1 LRFVSYK
8 KRTIRCAFDFE
19 ASAEG
24 FNIAGVPS
32 SLQKVDGLLLLKHY
46 EVRRGRVVHKL
57 DFNDPLVVWVA
68 PWESKTSIGEYAAL
82 LEPFLRL
89 RFPNLVKLDSALGE
103 IALGDEILKLD
114 PDIVLIE
121 HSFGIFHKEDLWETL
136 LSRTQ
141 QVRTIVRFHSIYE
154 QPIFLRS
161 QRVVR
166 EALFHTEQQ
175 RQLFLDRNPVAKT
188 AVIPHGVTDFSDVE
202 PDSEVKRPCLVQ
214 FGFMAPYKGW
224 EVTLKVAK
232 EVMNTYPDLF
242 VLLLAARNEDSYYDH
257 QVDSLAEDLLQLAE
271 SLRIGTHVSL
281 SLGFLPLEELV
292 EQVAAAD
299 VAIFPYLNYD
309 KQNVY
314 AASGAA
320 RIAIGCGVP
329 VVTSS
334 TPLFHDL
341 VGVCAQGST
350 VEELADKVKSL
361 LSCKKASLERQSKFV
376 KSSSWEAVADAF
388 SRYISQSDAPRNF

>member
-1 LRFVSYK
+1 
-8 KRTIRCAFDFE
+8 
-19 ASAEG
+19 
-24 FNIAGVPS
+24 
-32 SLQKVDGLLLLKHY
+32 
-46 EVRRGRVVHKL
+46 
-57 DFNDPLVVWVA
+57 
-68 PWESKTSIGEYAAL
+68 
-82 LEPFLRL
+82 
-89 RFPNLVKLDSALGE
+89 
-103 IALGDEILKLD
+103 
-114 PDIVLIE
+114 
-121 HSFGIFHKEDLWETL
+121 
-136 LSRTQ
+136 
-141 QVRTIVRFHSIYE
+141 
-154 QPIFLRS
+154 
-161 QRVVR
+161 
-166 EALFHTEQQ
+166 
-175 RQLFLDRNPVAKT
+175 
-188 AVIPHGVTDFSDVE
+188 
-202 PDSEVKRPCLVQ
+202 
-214 FGFMAPYKGW
+214 M
-224 EVTLKVAK
+224 
-232 EVMNTYPDLF
+232 
-242 VLLLAARNEDSYYDH
+242 LAARNEDSYYDH